1 MSQRK
6 KRVLPFSCYGNLPDD
21 EQHAP
26 LHSKE
31 HPRSERVDE
40 DVDEPAPV
48 CSLLIAAI
56 PPTYLILAPAPP
68 PVEKT
73 AKKAAAK
80 ATDTKGSWMP
90 SMMRMIT
97 TACELLCPSPDLN
110 HSKGDSK
117 KVLF

>member
-40 DVDEPAPV
+40 DVDEPAP
-48 CSLLIAAI
+48 
-56 PPTYLILAPAPP
+56 APAPP
-68 PVEKT
+68 PPAEKT